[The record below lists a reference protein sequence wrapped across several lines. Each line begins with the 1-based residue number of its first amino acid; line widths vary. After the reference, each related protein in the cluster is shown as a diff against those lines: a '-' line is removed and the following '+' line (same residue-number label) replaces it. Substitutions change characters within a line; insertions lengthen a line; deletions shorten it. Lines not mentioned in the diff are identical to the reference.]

1 MPTLLQI
8 DASPRGD
15 YSISRKLSAA
25 FAEAWKA
32 KHPDGQV
39 VTRDLSKTGL
49 TFVDMDWIGG
59 AYSSPDQHTPE
70 HKKALAIS
78 DELIG
83 EVMGA
88 DEIVLGTPM
97 YNFGVPAI
105 VKAWIDH
112 VARVGKTFSIDATGY
127 HGLIQGKKATLLI
140 ASGGQYGPGSPAE
153 GYNLETPYLKAVLG
167 FLGITDVSVV
177 LAGGTSDVMQ
187 GKVSA
192 EEFLKPYVEQVHAAA
207 A

>member
-8 DASPRGD
+8 DASPRGND
-15 YSISRKLSAA
+15 SISRKLSAV
-25 FAEAWKA
+25 FVEAWKA
-32 KHPDGQV
+32 KHPDGKV
-39 VTRDLSKTGL
+39 VIRDLNKTEL
-49 TFVDMDWIGG
+49 TFVDMNWIGG

-83 EVMGA
+83 EVLGA
-88 DEIVLGTPM
+88 DEIVLATPM

-112 VARVGKTFSIDATGY
+112 VARVNKTFSNDATGY
-127 HGLIQGKKATLLI
+127 HGLVQGKKATLLV
-140 ASGGQYGPGSPAE
+140 ASGGSYGPGSPAE

-177 LAGGTSDVMQ
+177 LAGGTAQVMQ

-192 EEFLKPYVEQVHAAA
+192 EEFLKPFVEQVTAAA
-207 A
+207 

>member
-39 VTRDLSKTGL
+39 VTRDLNKTEL

-167 FLGITDVSVV
+167 FLGITDVSVIQ
-177 LAGGTSDVMQ
+177 AGGTSDVMQ